1 MTMTFN
7 KLDKFLQPIFGADSQ
22 PGGRGYN
29 TAGDIVSVTKDG
41 IDLNALWEEF
51 QQSLDI
57 LNEHKGQLISLLT
70 FPVSNPIESVT
81 QVGEAEFEL
90 ASEFGIPKTNRV
102 ALEYFQLGYD
112 FHDYDT
118 RIAYTWKFLRDADAR
133 QVEAIHKKNLD
144 ADRALVFRKVFEAIF
159 DNRNRNTDIR
169 QQPYTVYALYNG
181 DGTVPPSFRGKTFA
195 GTHNHYLTSGNVLID
210 SKDLEDGYEHIA
222 EHGYGIENGT
232 QFVMLTGRTQI
243 KEIRKFRQGQV
254 NNNGAVAQY
263 DFIPAKTQPAL
274 IVPNAEGLLGS
285 QPPDSWNG
293 LPVTGS
299 YGDILI
305 IEETYIPD
313 GYYLMFG
320 TGGAGD
326 LQNLVGM
333 REHVRPE
340 YQGLRLL
347 PGNQQRYPLVDS
359 YYSRGFGTGI
369 RQRAG
374 AVVMQIT
381 ANASYTIP
389 DQYKNGMGLK

>member
-1 MTMTFN
+1 MST
-7 KLDKFLQPIFGADSQ
+7 LSKFLTPIYGADSQ

-29 TAGDIVSVTKDG
+29 AEADVVRTTIDG
-41 IDLNALWEEF
+41 IDLNALWAEF
-51 QQSLDI
+51 QQSLSI
-57 LNEHKGQLISLLT
+57 LNEYKGHLMSLLT
-70 FPVSNPIESVT
+70 FPVGNPIESVT

-90 ASEFGIPKTNRV
+90 ASEYGIPQTNRV
-102 ALEYFQLGYD
+102 EMNYFSLGYD

-118 RIAYTWKFLRDADAR
+118 RVAFTWKFLRDADAR
-133 QVEAIHKKNLD
+133 QVEAIHQKNID
-144 ADRALVFRKVFEAIF
+144 ADRALMFRKVMEAIF
-159 DNRNRNTDIR
+159 DNRNRNADIR
-169 QQPYTVYALYNG
+169 GQNYTVYALYNG
-181 DGTVPPSFRGKTFA
+181 DGTVPPSYKGENFD
-195 GTHNHYLTSGNVLID
+195 GTHSHYLTSGNVLVD
-210 SKDLEDGYEHIA
+210 SGDLEDLYEEIA

-232 QFVMLTGRTQI
+232 KFVFLCNKAEIR
-243 KEIRKFRQGQV
+243 EIRKFRQGQV

-263 DFIPAKTQPAL
+263 DFIPAPNQPAL

-285 QPPDSWNG
+285 QPASEWNG

-305 IEETYIPD
+305 IEESFIPQ
-313 GYYLMFG
+313 GYGLMFG

-347 PGNQQRYPLVDS
+347 PGNQQRYPLGDS
-359 YYSRGFGTGI
+359 YYSRSFGTGI

-374 AVVMQIT
+374 AAVMQFT
-381 ANASYTIP
+381 ASTTYTIP
-389 DQYKNGMGLK
+389 EKYKKGSGLK